1 MKRAVKKTNP
11 RLTDLIAMLKEASRT
26 NDANVW
32 REMAKRLESPGRNY
46 AEVNIS
52 KISRYANDN
61 ETILVPGKVLGS
73 GVIDQPVVVA
83 ALNFS
88 SSATSKIQ
96 HADGRCMTIED
107 LLRDNPK
114 GSNVRILR

>member
-1 MKRAVKKTNP
+1 MKRAVNKTNP
-11 RLTDLIAMLKEASRT
+11 RLNDLIARLKEASRT
-26 NDANVW
+26 NDAQVW
-32 REMAKRLESPGRNY
+32 REIAARLESPGRNY

-52 KISRYANDN
+52 KISRYASDK
-61 ETILVPGKVLGS
+61 ETILIPGKVLGS

-88 SSATSKIQ
+88 SSATSKITD
-96 HADGRCMTIED
+96 ANGRCMTIED

-114 GSNVRILR
+114 GSRVRILR